1 MLFHEIYGSYY
12 NVIAA
17 VLGEAVKGK
26 LTKKKLQ
33 EIIYEKAFDESIL
46 NIPDKL
52 VGGQWNL
59 LTKDYGTPLSE
70 TPRMSLTTIQKQW
83 LKALL
88 SDPRI
93 QLFAPKINGLEEV
106 EPLFTPEMLV
116 YYDRN
121 ADGDPFSDKTYI
133 DHFRTIFEAMENEIP
148 VYVNYDSMKGHQ
160 SAFLCCPE
168 YLEYSPKDDK
178 FRVTVR
184 ENRSFSEERPR
195 ERILNMARITE
206 CTPAEKETDPLQQKN
221 DRIWMNSGQKYGT
234 VTLQVFDDRN
244 TLERVLLHFSH
255 LKKETKKMDGQHYI
269 VNLTYEVSDETE
281 MLIRILAFGPTV
293 KVLAPETFIVKV
305 KERLRKQKELENA
318 AFLPGFM

>member
-17 VLGEAVKGK
+17 VLGKAVEGK
-26 LTKKKLQ
+26 LDKKKLL
-33 EIIYEKAFDESIL
+33 EIVYEKAFDESIL

-59 LTKDYGTPLSE
+59 LTRDYETPLLE
-70 TPRMSLTTIQKQW
+70 KPQMPLTTLQKRW
-83 LKALL
+83 LKSLL

-93 QLFAPKINGLEEV
+93 RLFAPEISGLESV

-121 ADGDPFSDKTYI
+121 TDGDPFSDKAYI
-133 DHFRTIFEAMENEIP
+133 AHFRTILKAMEEEKPLFVSYEDMRGN
-148 VYVNYDSMKGHQ
+148 H
-160 SAFLCCPE
+160 SAFLCYPE

-178 FRVTVR
+178 FRVKVR
-184 ENRSFSEERPR
+184 ENCSFSEEKTG
-195 ERILNMARITE
+195 ERILNVARMTE
-206 CTPAEKETDPLQQKN
+206 CAVAEMGTDLLPQK
-221 DRIWMNSGQKYGT
+221 DDMLWIHAGKKYST

-255 LKKETKKMDGQHYI
+255 LKKETKKIDDQHYI
-269 VNLTYEVSDETE
+269 VKLTYEVSDETE
-281 MLIRILAFGPTV
+281 MLIRILSFGPTV
-293 KVLAPETFIVKV
+293 KVLDPEELILKIR
-305 KERLRKQKELENA
+305 ERLRKQKL
-318 AFLPGFM
+318 FG